1 MATVGDENDPTNG
14 DGDMSV
20 PTVAEIL
27 VSEFGEVTIPM
38 PPRRGFTADDLDR
51 IPDLPPH
58 TELIDGSLVLVSPQ
72 KRFHMFVLKLL
83 EQQLDAQ
90 VPEDMV
96 TYREMT
102 VRLAER
108 QRPEPDLMLVR
119 EGDGQGVHDTWIEPQ
134 LVALAVEVI
143 SPESEVRDHERKP
156 QLYAEAG
163 IPHFWLVE
171 EEAHM
176 EAVVYAYELDPVNKK
191 YGNLTVYRERLKTSA
206 PCDLDIDLTRVSRA
220 GRGSSAG
227 RDA

>member
-1 MATVGDENDPTNG
+1 MATVGDENDPTTG
-14 DGDMSV
+14 GSDMSV
-20 PTVAEIL
+20 PTVAERP

-38 PPRRGFTADDLDR
+38 PPQQGFTADDLDR

-90 VPEDMV
+90 ISEDMV
-96 TYREMT
+96 AYREMT

-119 EGDGQGVHDTWIEPQ
+119 EGDGQGIHDTWIEPQ
-134 LVALAVEVI
+134 LVALAVEVT

-171 EEAHM
+171 EEGDM

-191 YGNLTVYRERLKTSA
+191 YGNLTVHRERLKTSA
-206 PCDLDIDLTRVSRA
+206 PCDLDIDLTDVARA
-220 GRGSSAG
+220 GRRSPTR